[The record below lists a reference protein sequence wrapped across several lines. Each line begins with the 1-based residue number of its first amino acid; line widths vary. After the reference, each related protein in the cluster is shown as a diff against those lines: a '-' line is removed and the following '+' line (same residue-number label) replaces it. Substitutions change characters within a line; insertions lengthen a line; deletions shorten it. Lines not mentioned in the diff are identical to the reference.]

1 METTELSQVALVA
14 ARIALIGIA
23 AVFAVRL
30 VSAAMR
36 KFERSLVTRGQVTGE
51 SVNENLRRSE
61 TIASLARQALI
72 ITLWSVTG
80 LIVLQQMGIQIGPI
94 LAGAGVVGLAVGFG
108 AQNLVRDIIA
118 GFFIILEN
126 QIRVG
131 DVAIV
136 NGTDGVVESVGFRTM
151 ILRDTWGA
159 VHVFPNGS
167 VTTLANLTK
176 GWSGYVFDVTVP
188 YAESADRVLDVLR
201 DVGIDL
207 RRDAKFSA
215 LLIEDVELFG
225 VDEFKPNGVVIKAR
239 LKTKPGKQWEVGRE
253 YRRRVLIACEHA
265 NIEIAPRSH
274 SVVQEVSRQPQP
286 RRKQ

>member
-265 NIEIAPRSH
+265 NIEIAPHSH
-274 SVVQEVSRQPQP
+274 SVVQEISRQPQP

>member
-1 METTELSQVALVA
+1 METTGLSDVALVV
-14 ARIALIGIA
+14 ARIALICIA
-23 AVFAVRL
+23 AVFAVRV

-36 KFERSLVTRGQVTGE
+36 KFERSLVARGQVSGE

-61 TIASLARQALI
+61 TIASLARQALVV
-72 ITLWSVTG
+72 TLWSVTG

-108 AQNLVRDIIA
+108 AQNLIRDIIA

-136 NGTDGVVESVGFRTM
+136 NGTGGVVESVGFRTM
-151 ILRDTWGA
+151 ILRDMRGA

-176 GWSGYVFDVTVP
+176 GWSGYVVDVTVP
-188 YAESADRVLDVLR
+188 YYQSADHVLDVLR
-201 DVGIDL
+201 DVGIEMRQD
-207 RRDAKFSA
+207 RKFGT
-215 LLIEDVELFG
+215 LLIEDIELFG
-225 VDEFKPNGVVIKAR
+225 VDDFKPNGVVVKAR

-253 YRRRVLIACEHA
+253 YRRRVLNACEDA
-265 NIEIAPRSH
+265 DIDIAPTSH
-274 SVVQEVSRQPQP
+274 TVVVGTQTLPELSDEH
-286 RRKQ
+286 

>member
-1 METTELSQVALVA
+1 METTGLSDVALVA
-14 ARIALIGIA
+14 ARIALIFIA
-23 AVFAVRL
+23 AVFAVRV

-36 KFERSLVTRGQVTGE
+36 KFERSLVARGQVSGE

-61 TIASLARQALI
+61 TIASLARQALA

-188 YAESADRVLDVLR
+188 YSESIDSVLDVLL
-201 DVGIDL
+201 DVGIAL
-207 RRDAKFSA
+207 RRDPKFGA
-215 LLIEDVELFG
+215 LMLEDIEIFG
-225 VDEFKPNGVVIKAR
+225 VDDFKPNGVVVKAR
-239 LKTKPGKQWEVGRE
+239 LKVKPGKQWEVGRE
-253 YRRRVLIACEHA
+253 YRRRVLNACEDA
-265 NIEIAPRSH
+265 DIDIAPTSH
-274 SVVQEVSRQPQP
+274 SIVVETQSLLEPSDEH
-286 RRKQ
+286 

>member
-1 METTELSQVALVA
+1 METTGLSDVALVA
-14 ARIALIGIA
+14 ARIALICIA

-36 KFERSLVTRGQVTGE
+36 KFERSLVARGQISGE

-61 TIASLARQALI
+61 TIASLARQALV
-72 ITLWSVTG
+72 ITLWSVSG

-131 DVAIV
+131 DVAVV

-151 ILRDTWGA
+151 ILRDVSGA

-188 YAESADRVLDVLR
+188 YNESADRVLDVLR
-201 DVGIDL
+201 DVGIKL
-207 RRDAKFSA
+207 RQDTKFGA
-215 LLIEDVELFG
+215 LLIDDIELFG
-225 VDEFKPNGVVIKAR
+225 VDNYKPNGVVIKAR

-253 YRRRVLIACEHA
+253 YRRRVLNACA
-265 NIEIAPRSH
+265 DADIDIAPTSH
-274 SVVQEVSRQPQP
+274 SFVVETQSLHGPSDEH
-286 RRKQ
+286 